1 MGISLPH
8 FWQMNGAKAKV
19 VVGCDDLWDQ
29 DGRADLAW
37 TMMTAEEMI
46 ARELG
51 FWPAPKFITR
61 EQIPFGLTGVR
72 RDWTNAEVKTGW
84 GYVEGYGVERLTLL
98 EDDAGVEY
106 LDLDNDPAGREET
119 ARIGTAIYADLPAC
133 AGPCEVAVFFR
144 TADGA
149 EDAGDDRWEIRP
161 IKVDID
167 GSSMRITADSA
178 LFIRP
183 DLLALTKADC
193 AGSPDTAAWRYDF
206 ELTNLVTAVDVY
218 CRTINT
224 ETPVTLYWDGVC
236 GCAGGCEHR
245 TQTACAYVTD
255 EKRGFF
261 APRPATWSGTANVWA
276 APTYGE
282 APESLTVNYR
292 AGYPLDSR
300 TCQMNAQLERA
311 IVKLTNALLPE
322 PPCGFCD
329 PAQTRWHND
338 RKNLDPLT
346 LEAAGLPWDLY
357 TQGALEAWRIVKRFA
372 MGKGGKAGRGYR
384 G

>member
-1 MGISLPH
+1 VAL
-8 FWQMNGAKAKV
+8 
-19 VVGCDDLWDQ
+19 
-29 DGRADLAW
+29 
-37 TMMTAEEMI
+37 
-46 ARELG
+46 
-51 FWPAPKFITR
+51 
-61 EQIPFGLTGVR
+61 
-72 RDWTNAEVKTGW
+72 KTGW
-84 GYVEGYGVERLTLL
+84 GFVEGYGIETLTLL

-133 AGPCEVAVFFR
+133 DAPCEVAVFLR

-149 EDAGDDRWEIRP
+149 EDAADDRWEIRP

-193 AGSPDTAAWRYDF
+193 AGSSDTAAWKYDF
-206 ELTNLVTAVDVY
+206 ELTNLVSMVDVY

-224 ETPVTLYWDGVC
+224 QTPVTLHWDGVC
-236 GCAGGCEHR
+236 SCTSVCEHR

-261 APRPATWSGTANVWA
+261 APRPATWSGTANIWA
-276 APTYGE
+276 QPTYSSP
-282 APESLTVNYR
+282 PESLTVNYR